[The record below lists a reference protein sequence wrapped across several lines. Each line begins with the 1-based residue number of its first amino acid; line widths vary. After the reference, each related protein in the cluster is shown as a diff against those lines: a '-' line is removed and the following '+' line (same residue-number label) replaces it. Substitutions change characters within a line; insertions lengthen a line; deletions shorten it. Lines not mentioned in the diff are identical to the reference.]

1 LPNNGAPVV
10 VLQDRHYVV
19 REDIAAGIALPFA
32 ALAQSSD
39 VDYCNKLSATYRSG
53 VMANSTPQAQVPEA
67 MSKCATSPAT
77 SIPVLE
83 KALTDN
89 KVTLPSR

>member
-1 LPNNGAPVV
+1 MKTVIAI
-10 VLQDRHYVV
+10 VLS
-19 REDIAAGIALPFA
+19 AGMALPFA
-32 ALAQSSD
+32 AFAQSSD

-83 KALTDN
+83 KVLTDN
-89 KVTLPSR
+89 KVALPKR